1 MSVKFKNPEAVEEVA
16 ISVGLTIVLMI
27 VPVVTLFASL

>member
-1 MSVKFKNPEAVEEVA
+1 MSVRFSNPEAVEEVT
-16 ISVGLTIVLMI
+16 ISVLHAVVLMI